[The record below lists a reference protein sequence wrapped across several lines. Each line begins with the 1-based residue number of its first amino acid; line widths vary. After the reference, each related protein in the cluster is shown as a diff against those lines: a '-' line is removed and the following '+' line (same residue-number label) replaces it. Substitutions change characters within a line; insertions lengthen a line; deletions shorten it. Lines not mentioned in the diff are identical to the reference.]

1 LLAVEAL
8 TSRARTG
15 ASSLRFPPFVNR
27 ASVLVLVAAIVA
39 GVGLRVVRLDQSPPG
54 LNQDEA
60 CNGYDAYCILKTG
73 RDQHG
78 NFLPLTM
85 QGFNDYRM
93 PLFDYSLVPF
103 VAAFGLKP
111 ASVRL
116 CAAMWGAVDVLMI
129 ATLAGLLLGWPGAA
143 IAALL
148 IAFSPWHFHFSRFA
162 IAAITA
168 SATVDLAMASF
179 FLWLTR
185 RRNGWLVLSGWL
197 FGLSLYSYPITKLFV
212 PLMIGWLALLYWRDL
227 MRSARTAAAAMSLVV
242 LLALPQGVM
251 LLRRTADM
259 QARFA
264 SISVFNSGG
273 PMRER
278 FSLFGSNL
286 ASYFGL
292 SYLFLNGDLNPVYH
306 PPGFGQLLPEQAP
319 LIALGLLALLGGRRR
334 KLALLLLGWIV
345 LASLPAALLLA
356 SPNAVHGIL
365 AAAPWILLSALGF
378 VALLEFDFPYPSFK
392 VAAAVVIVAAT
403 IVHGSQFVRAYFRDY
418 TAQERLDFGYGL
430 DQVVRETEKYGDDR
444 ERVFLTPLNQA
455 YIYVLFFRQYPPALF
470 QRTTVTQEEGLFGRV
485 MGFDRYLFPVVYP
498 ASIYRSIE
506 HGVFVFG
513 GGDTF
518 PRAPAATIRYPD
530 GTAAYY
536 IVVK

>member
-1 LLAVEAL
+1 MKAL
-8 TSRARTG
+8 TSRARAG
-15 ASSLRFPPFVNR
+15 ASSLRFSPVVNR

-78 NFLPLTM
+78 NFMPLTI
-85 QGFNDYRM
+85 QAFNDYRM

-116 CAAMWGAVDVLMI
+116 CAAMWGAADMFLI
-129 ATLAGLLLGWPGAA
+129 AALGGLLLGLPGAA

-148 IAFSPWHFHFSRFA
+148 VAFSPWHLHFSRFA
-162 IAAITA
+162 IAAVPA

-185 RRNGWLVLSGWL
+185 HRNRWLVLSGL
-197 FGLSLYSYPITKLFV
+197 FFGLSLYSYSITKLFV
-212 PLMIGWLALLYWRDL
+212 PLMIGWLALFYWRDL
-227 MRSARTAAAAMSLVV
+227 MRSARAAAIAMSLVV
-242 LLALPQGVM
+242 LLALPQAVM
-251 LLRRTADM
+251 LLRHTAEM

-264 SISVFNSGG
+264 NISAFNSDGS
-273 PMRER
+273 MRDR
-278 FSLFGSNL
+278 FKLFGANF
-286 ASYFGL
+286 ASYFGA
-292 SYLFLNGDLNPVYH
+292 SYLFLDGDVNPMYH

-319 LIALGLLALLGGRRR
+319 LIALGLLALLGVRRR

-345 LASLPAALLLA
+345 LASLPAALLLT
-356 SPNAVHGIL
+356 SPNSLHSIL
-365 AAAPWILLSALGF
+365 AATPWTLLSALGC
-378 VALLEFDFPYPSFK
+378 VGLLEFDFPYPSFK
-392 VAAAVVIVAAT
+392 VAVAVVIVAAT

-418 TAQERLDFGYGL
+418 PAQSRVDFNYGL
-430 DQVVRETEKYGDDR
+430 DQVVREIEKYGGDR
-444 ERVFLTPLNQA
+444 QRVFLTQVNQG

-470 QRTTVTQEEGLFGRV
+470 QRTAVTQEEGLFGRV
-485 MGFDRYLFPVVYP
+485 LGFDRYLFPVVFP

-518 PRAPAATIRYPD
+518 PRPPAATIHYPD
-530 GTAAYY
+530 GAAAYY